1 MKKYPVL
8 FLSLCIILCGCG
20 LGTTEDTRLRDLEFT
35 VISEEL
41 LPEKLNTLL
50 KERMTTPFKIM
61 YNDSDHLYICIGY
74 GQQKTGGYSIVVND
88 LYLTEDAI
96 HINTKLLG
104 PDAPGSPT
112 PSYPYIV
119 IKTEFIDK
127 TLVFD

>member
-8 FLSLCIILCGCG
+8 FLTLCIFLCGCG
-20 LGTTEDTRLRDLEFT
+20 LGTTKDTRLRDLDFT
-35 VISEEL
+35 IVSEEL
-41 LPEKLNTLL
+41 LPEKLHTLL
-50 KERMTTPFKIM
+50 KERMGTPFKIM
-61 YNDSDHLYICIGY
+61 YNDSDYLYICIGY

-96 HINTKLLG
+96 HINTELLG
-104 PDAPGSPT
+104 PDTPGSQS